1 MLPFLLLPGLWLL
14 SKKKDVGA
22 KNQDSRLQNAGD
34 RREVGW
40 SWELFLFLLFNGN
53 SNSPFIEDSSVP
65 GIVGL
70 L

>member
-14 SKKKDVGA
+14 SKKKHVGA
-22 KNQDSRLQNAGD
+22 KSQDSRLQNAGD
-34 RREVGW
+34 WREVGW
-40 SWELFLFLLFNGN
+40 SWELFLFLLFNSN
-53 SNSPFIEDSSVP
+53 NNSPFIEDSSVP